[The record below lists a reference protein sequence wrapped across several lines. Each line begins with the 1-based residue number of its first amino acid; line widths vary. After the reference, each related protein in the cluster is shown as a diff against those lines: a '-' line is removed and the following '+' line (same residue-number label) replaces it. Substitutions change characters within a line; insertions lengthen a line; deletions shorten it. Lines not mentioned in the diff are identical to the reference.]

1 MVVADLADIRLE
13 VEKNRQASLLFRKY
27 SVDSVPAVC
36 RFVAVRCV
44 IDHCVIDDCVMRYCY
59 CCIILACL
67 VGAIIV
73 RGDCCG

>member
-1 MVVADLADIRLE
+1 MVVTDLADIRLE
-13 VEKNRQASLLFRKY
+13 VEKNRQASLMFRKY

-36 RFVAVRCV
+36 RFVAVR
-44 IDHCVIDDCVMRYCY
+44 CVIDDCVMRYCY